1 MPNTEGGEM
10 PNTEGGEYQE
20 REFERAIKSEIP
32 PQYLNSKSL
41 FKNYLRSFSKEELQ
55 TKFNTNVDS
64 KQKFIESMEESRTKL
79 KENE

>member
-1 MPNTEGGEM
+1 M

-20 REFERAIKSEIP
+20 RQFERVVKSEIP
-32 PQYLNSKSL
+32 SQYLDSKSL

-55 TKFNTNVDS
+55 KKFNTNVGS
-64 KQKFIESMEESRTKL
+64 KEKFIESMEESRTKL